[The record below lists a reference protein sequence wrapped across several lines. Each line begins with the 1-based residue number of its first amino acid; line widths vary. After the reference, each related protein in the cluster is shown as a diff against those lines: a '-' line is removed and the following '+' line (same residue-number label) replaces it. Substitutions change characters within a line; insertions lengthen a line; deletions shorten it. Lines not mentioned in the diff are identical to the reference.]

1 MKRNMKRKLFTWFTI
16 ISMLICLISIPDMGT
31 SKAAG
36 TITLSG
42 IAHVQTYG
50 NKAATVTNQSGI
62 QTLVLGTRGMGKRV
76 ESVTINM
83 GNRTGYS
90 GTLEYRVHR
99 QTYGWTGWIK
109 AGNPAGTTGQGK
121 RLEAIEMRLTGALA
135 SHYDVRYRAHIQTY
149 GDNQGWVYNG
159 ALAGTTGEAKR
170 LEEIQVQII
179 PKSSVQARPSVSYR
193 VHRQTYGWEKTWAK
207 DGGNSG
213 TTGEGKRLEGISITV
228 NDNQYGGGIK
238 YQTHVQSYGWMDWVS
253 NGEMSGTQGEAKRL
267 EAIRIKLTGEL
278 ANHYDVYYRVH
289 VQTYGWLQWVK
300 NGECAGTYGKSKR
313 LESIQIKLT
322 AKTSGSITDAE
333 LEAYMPILDEY
344 RNICITHQ
352 YNRTDENNYAENNCK
367 YEIGLGGTN
376 IGYCLKNIAG
386 DNRRELLIVN
396 GGAGHKQI
404 LAAYNPDGTNI
415 FAGWSRCNYKVYQN
429 GKVYEKGSSGARSS
443 SESIYTIKNGKLICE
458 YNLFHEN
465 GKIYYDQY
473 GRYTSAYDA
482 IANSK
487 KGGVKIIT
495 SGKANGLIRNSIGNC
510 PQISLDNITYF
521 R

>member
-1 MKRNMKRKLFTWFTI
+1 MKRKLTVLYAI
-16 ISMLICLISIPDMGT
+16 ISMLICLISIPNIGT

-36 TITLSG
+36 GITLSG
-42 IAHVQTYG
+42 VAHVQTYG
-50 NKAATVTNQSGI
+50 NRTATVTNQAGI
-62 QTLVLGTRGMGKRV
+62 QTLVLGTHGMAKRV

-83 GNRTGYS
+83 VNNTGYS

-109 AGNPAGTTGQGK
+109 SGNPAGTVGQGK
-121 RLEAIEMRLTGALA
+121 RLEAIEIRLTGALA
-135 SHYDVRYRAHIQTY
+135 SHYDVRYSTHIQTY

-170 LEEIQVQII
+170 LEEIRVQIV
-179 PKSSVQARPSVSYR
+179 PKSSVLSRPSVSYR

-207 DGGNSG
+207 DNEYSG

-228 NDNQYGGGIK
+228 NDNQYGGGIQ
-238 YQTHVQSYGWMDWVS
+238 YRTHVQSYGWMDWVQ

-300 NGECAGTYGKSKR
+300 NGECAGTYGQSKR
-313 LESIQIKLT
+313 LESIQIKLV

-333 LEAYMPILDEY
+333 LEAYMPVLDEY
-344 RNICITHQ
+344 RNICITHH
-352 YNRTDENNYAENNCK
+352 YTETEGEYSENNCK
-367 YEIGLGGTN
+367 WEIAMGGTN
-376 IGYCLKNIAG
+376 IGYCLKDISG
-386 DNRRELLIVN
+386 DGRRELLIVS
-396 GGAGHKQI
+396 GRDSRYPTI

-415 FAGWSRCNYKVYQN
+415 FAGWSRCVYSVYQN
-429 GKVYEKGSSGARSS
+429 GKIYRQGSGGATSS
-443 SESIYTIKNGKLICE
+443 SKSIYTIKNGKLVCE
-458 YNLFHEN
+458 YNLFYEK

-473 GRYTSAYDA
+473 GRCTSASEA

-487 KGGVKIIT
+487 KGV
-495 SGKANGLIRNSIGNC
+495 
-510 PQISLDNITYF
+510 
-521 R
+521 

>member
-1 MKRNMKRKLFTWFTI
+1 MKRKLFTWFTI
-16 ISMLICLISIPDMGT
+16 ISMMICLISIPDMGT

-193 VHRQTYGWEKTWAK
+193 VHRQTYGWEKT
-207 DGGNSG
+207 
-213 TTGEGKRLEGISITV
+213 
-228 NDNQYGGGIK
+228 
-238 YQTHVQSYGWMDWVS
+238 
-253 NGEMSGTQGEAKRL
+253 
-267 EAIRIKLTGEL
+267 
-278 ANHYDVYYRVH
+278 
-289 VQTYGWLQWVK
+289 
-300 NGECAGTYGKSKR
+300 
-313 LESIQIKLT
+313 
-322 AKTSGSITDAE
+322 
-333 LEAYMPILDEY
+333 
-344 RNICITHQ
+344 
-352 YNRTDENNYAENNCK
+352 
-367 YEIGLGGTN
+367 
-376 IGYCLKNIAG
+376 
-386 DNRRELLIVN
+386 
-396 GGAGHKQI
+396 
-404 LAAYNPDGTNI
+404 
-415 FAGWSRCNYKVYQN
+415 
-429 GKVYEKGSSGARSS
+429 
-443 SESIYTIKNGKLICE
+443 
-458 YNLFHEN
+458 
-465 GKIYYDQY
+465 
-473 GRYTSAYDA
+473 
-482 IANSK
+482 
-487 KGGVKIIT
+487 
-495 SGKANGLIRNSIGNC
+495 
-510 PQISLDNITYF
+510 
-521 R
+521 